1 MSAIDTKQKILDC
14 AEKLFALHGFRGTSL
29 RRITAAADVNL
40 AAVHYH
46 FGSKDGLIEAVFE
59 RRMEPLNAERMERL
73 QHVRATSGYGAEAV
87 LRAFIEP
94 TLRFSEQGGGSR
106 EFLSLIGRALIE
118 PDERLRQMFF
128 RLVSPLFLLL
138 LDMMCEALP
147 HLDRQVLFW
156 RLNFALGAMG
166 RYLCLAEPLQSVAGD
181 MVGEVSGAQR
191 SDLLIDFIL
200 HGIAA
205 S

>member
-59 RRMEPLNAERMERL
+59 RRMEPLNEERMERL
-73 QHVRATSGYGAEAV
+73 QHV
-87 LRAFIEP
+87 
-94 TLRFSEQGGGSR
+94 
-106 EFLSLIGRALIE
+106 SLIGRALIE